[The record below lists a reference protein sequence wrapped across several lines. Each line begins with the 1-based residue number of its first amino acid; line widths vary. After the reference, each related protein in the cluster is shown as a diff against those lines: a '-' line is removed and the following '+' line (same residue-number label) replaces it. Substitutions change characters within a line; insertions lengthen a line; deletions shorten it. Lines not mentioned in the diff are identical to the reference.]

1 MRKPWTTREQKN
13 CAAVYSTHGIEA
25 AMTTTGRSRAAVSSK
40 MIELKCNCPVNKGHR
55 TRQYYAE
62 DIALIFEMISCGLTQ
77 SVIAEY
83 YNTTRAAIKSLVFSA
98 KQSGFDA
105 YPMRN
110 K

>member
-1 MRKPWTTREQKN
+1 MRKPWTTREQKD

-25 AMTTTGRSRAAVSSK
+25 AMTTTGRSRSSIISK
-40 MIELKCNCPVNKGHR
+40 MSTLGCNCPINKGHR

-62 DIALIFEMISCGLTQ
+62 DIASIFEMISCGLTQ
-77 SVIAEY
+77 ALIAEY

-105 YPMRN
+105 YPLRN